1 MKLVCPN
8 TDCKFI
14 HKSFIQI
21 NTEKLCR
28 LQARPGEI
36 DDENFAPA
44 YEK

>member
-1 MKLVCPN
+1 MKQVCPN

-21 NTEKLCR
+21 NTGKLCR
-28 LQARPGEI
+28 LQATPGEI
-36 DDENFAPA
+36 DKIFAPA